1 MLSRLRW
8 LLIYFLSWS
17 FWFEG
22 SRLFFLLYQSFSRPT
37 ADYSEWGP
45 ILTHGYPMDL
55 SVAAYFSVLPGLWL
69 AFAPTRWLHPVINRY
84 TTLLVVLVA
93 FLTTVDLELYHAWGF
108 RLDVTPLRYLSTP
121 KEAFASVSSSP
132 IGWLV
137 GILIGLITASVAG
150 FSRLTNWL
158 ASHTHPARSRFR
170 SALSSGALLLATVL
184 LVIPIRGGLQ
194 QIPLN
199 LSTVFYSANAFA
211 NQSAINP
218 EWNFIASLLAR
229 EKQNV
234 NYFAYLPEKE
244 AIKILQPFYRPASR
258 TTSLLTT
265 QRPNVLLIIW
275 ESFTAKSVASL
286 GGKTGITPAFEK
298 LSKEGLLF
306 TQMYASGD
314 RSDKGL
320 IAALS
325 GFPAQPTASIITIPT
340 KASKLPTLSQQLKK
354 EGYHTAFY
362 YGGETDF
369 ANIKSY
375 LYHSQYDRIISKP
388 DFQPDEW
395 SSKWGA
401 HDHVVY
407 NRILGDLAQ
416 AKAPFFTTFFTLSS
430 HEPFDVP
437 MPTAIAGDDEES
449 LFLNSLH
456 YADASLG
463 QFIEQAK
470 KQPWWGNTL
479 VIILADHG
487 HRLPV
492 LSTDKVTDFHIPM
505 LWLGGALKA
514 KPQLITQMSSQIDL
528 PATLLHQLDLN
539 AANFYWSRDIFTHPN
554 RAFAYFAFNNGFGLV
569 QPDRHLI
576 FDNIGRRL
584 VSSQG
589 TISDQD
595 IRLGQAY
602 EELSYEDYLRK

>member
-8 LLIYFLSWS
+8 LLIYFLFWS

-22 SRLFFLLYQSFSRPT
+22 NRLLFLFYQSFSKSAPH
-37 ADYSEWGP
+37 YFEWVS
-45 ILTHGYPMDL
+45 ILTHGYSMDL
-55 SVAAYFSVLPGLWL
+55 SVAGYFSVLPGLWL
-69 AFAPTRWLHPVINRY
+69 TFAPTRWLYPVINRY
-84 TTLLVVLVA
+84 TTLLVIVVA
-93 FLTTVDLELYHAWGF
+93 FLTTVDLELYRAWGF
-108 RLDVTPLRYLSTP
+108 RLDISPLRYLNTP
-121 KEAFASVSSSP
+121 KEAFTSASSSP
-132 IGWLV
+132 LGWLV
-137 GILIGLITASVAG
+137 CILLSLIVLGVTG
-150 FSRLTNWL
+150 FSRLNDQL
-158 ASHTHPARSRFR
+158 AQADLNRRWARLPA
-170 SALSSGALLLATVL
+170 LLATGAL
-184 LVIPIRGGLQ
+184 IIPIRGGFQ

-199 LSTVFYSANAFA
+199 LSTVFFSPNSFA
-211 NQSAINP
+211 NYSAINP
-218 EWNFIASLLAR
+218 QWNFIASLLA
-229 EKQNV
+229 QQQQHV

-244 AIKILQPFYRPASR
+244 AIRILQPLHP
-258 TTSLLTT
+258 TTAQTHSLLTNR
-265 QRPNVLLIIW
+265 RPNIMLIIW

-306 TQMYASGD
+306 TQLYASGD

-325 GFPAQPTASIITIPT
+325 GFPAQPTASIITIPA
-340 KASKLPTLSQQLKK
+340 KASKLPTLSQALKK
-354 EGYHTAFY
+354 VGYHTAFY

-375 LYHSQYDRIISKP
+375 LYHSEYDRIVSKP

-407 NRILGDLAQ
+407 QRILNDLAGV
-416 AKAPFFTTFFTLSS
+416 KAPFFTTFFTLSS

-437 MPTAIAGDDEES
+437 MPTAIAGQDEES
-449 LFLNSLH
+449 LFLNSLY

-463 QFIEQAK
+463 RFIQQAK
-470 KQPWWGNTL
+470 QQPWWSNTL

-492 LSTDKVTDFHIPM
+492 LSADKATDFHIPM

-514 KPQLITQMSSQIDL
+514 KPQLINQMSSQTDL
-528 PATLLHQLDLN
+528 PATLLHQLGLKATD
-539 AANFYWSRDIFTHPN
+539 FSWSRDSFNPPS

-569 QPDRHLI
+569 QPDRRLI
-576 FDNIGRRL
+576 FDNVSRRL
-584 VSSQG
+584 ISSQG
-589 TISDQD
+589 VISRQD

-602 EELSYEDYLRK
+602 EELSYQDYLSK